1 MPVEVTWKIEPCLDD
16 LEGFLSRVADAC
28 FAAEGIPP
36 CWFSVEIVDGPTIR
50 AVNRETRQTDA
61 ETDVLSFPSVRY
73 PAGRTA
79 RDCPKRL
86 RAEYDPSVGMVNLG
100 DCVLNLGRA
109 REQARE
115 FGHSL
120 TREVGYLTAHS
131 AFHLMGYDHMT
142 DEDRRA
148 MRGMEKAAMRSLKLY
163 RESDTMTDEKLFEM
177 ACEAMKNA
185 YAPYSHY
192 LVGACLLAED
202 GTTYQG
208 CNIENAS
215 YGAAICAERAAICNA
230 VSHGQRSFTAIAIAG
245 SGSVAWPCGICRQ
258 VLREFAPDIRVI
270 AGQAGHG
277 FTVSSLPELLPN
289 SFGPENL

>member
-1 MPVEVTWKIEPCLDD
+1 MPVEVAWRIERR
-16 LEGFLSRVADAC
+16 LEGLEEFLGRVADAC
-28 FAAEGIPP
+28 FAAEGIDP
-36 CWFSVEIVDGPTIR
+36 CWFSIEIVDGPAIR
-50 AVNRETRQTDA
+50 AINRETRRIDA

-86 RAEYDPSVGMVNLG
+86 RGEYDPSVGMVNLG

-109 REQARE
+109 EEQARE

-120 TREVGYLTAHS
+120 TRELGYLPAHS

-142 DEDRRA
+142 EEDKRA
-148 MRGMEKAAMRSLKLY
+148 MRAMEKAAMRSLKLY
-163 RESDTMTDEKLFEM
+163 REDESMTDERLFQL

-185 YAPYSHY
+185 YTPYSNY
-192 LVGACLLAED
+192 RVGACLLAKD

-215 YGAAICAERAAICNA
+215 YGATICAERAAISHA
-230 VSHGQRSFTAIAIAG
+230 VSLGERSFEAIAIAG

-258 VLREFAPDIRVI
+258 VLREFAPNIRVI
-270 AGQAGHG
+270 VGHAGHG
-277 FTVSSLPELLPN
+277 FTVTSLPELLPN
-289 SFGPENL
+289 SFGPESL